1 MCGRNRINTIPF
13 PASCVWV
20 LLLSA
25 ASPADASTEAF
36 ESNVDKVVASGK
48 KKE

>member
-1 MCGRNRINTIPF
+1 ME
-13 PASCVWV
+13 S
-20 LLLSA
+20 LLS
-25 ASPADASTEAF
+25 SVLFRDLCCVDVGLPDGPTASTEAF